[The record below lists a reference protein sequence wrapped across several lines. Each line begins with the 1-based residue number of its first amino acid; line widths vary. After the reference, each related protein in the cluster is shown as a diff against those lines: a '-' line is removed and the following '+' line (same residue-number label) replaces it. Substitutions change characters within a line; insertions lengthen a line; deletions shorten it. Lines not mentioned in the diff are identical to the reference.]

1 MTLHS
6 FVADSHT
13 VDHFRNK
20 MTRTK
25 AVYDESDVFQN
36 CGRCIAVQQ
45 DVRVCKFFF
54 SAAMTSC
61 LFGYRLCVYI
71 SLFVCLFV
79 SVCVCGCF
87 SVYNASDCVG

>member
-36 CGRCIAVQQ
+36 CGRCIAVQK
-45 DVRVCKFFF
+45 DVGVCKFFF
-54 SAAMTSC
+54 CSYDILS
-61 LFGYRLCVYI
+61 VW
-71 SLFVCLFV
+71 V
-79 SVCVCGCF
+79 S
-87 SVYNASDCVG
+87 SMHLY

>member
-6 FVADSHT
+6 FVADSPT

-20 MTRTK
+20 MTKTK

-36 CGRCIAVQQ
+36 CGRCIAVQK

-54 SAAMTSC
+54 FTAAMTSC
-61 LFGYRLCVYI
+61 LFGYRLHVY
-71 SLFVCLFV
+71 SFVCVCLF
-79 SVCVCGCF
+79 
-87 SVYNASDCVG
+87 ACVGVFLFAMLVLV